1 MPLEVAKSDGSVELY
16 LHTKVLGTFSNA
28 LALVDESNV
37 FAAGQFAEAVTFY
50 VHQGNTGRAVKS
62 EEIHLLVQSVLNATG
77 YPEAARALNGYH
89 LDRKL
94 KRKRIEVIENGEG
107 DPTGLG
113 LTKWR
118 WSKSRIVDDL
128 VERHGLDRDVARV
141 VASAVEEK
149 VLSLGMMRIPGSLI
163 RELVLADRDAMLLA
177 HEQLQTAAG

>member
-16 LHTKVLGTFSNA
+16 LHTKVFGTFSNA

-50 VHQGNTGRAVKS
+50 IHQGNTNRAIKS
-62 EEIHLLVQSVLNATG
+62 EEIHLLIQSVLNATG
-77 YPEAARALNGYH
+77 YPGAARALNEFH

-94 KRKRIEVIENGEG
+94 KRKRIEVIENVFG
-107 DPTGLG
+107 DPDLPD
-113 LTKWR
+113 LARWR

-128 VERHGLDRDVARV
+128 MERHGLDHDVARV
-141 VASAVEEK
+141 VAASVEEK
-149 VLSLGMMRIPGSLI
+149 VLGLGMMRIPGSLI

-177 HEQLQTAAG
+177 NEQLQIAAG